1 MYNILTSHKPKE
13 FNLERFWELESL
25 GIDSNTTDVETV
37 DYMETYQK
45 SAIEFRENK
54 YIAKLPWKPDH
65 EPLPTNFVVTKRRTE
80 NVIRKLS
87 QDPKMLKVYGQIFN
101 DQERRGFIEKV
112 KDPDISKGIVHY
124 IPHHPVKKDST
135 TAPIR
140 IVYDC
145 SCRQASQLPSLNDC
159 LMNTPPI
166 LNDLTKILIR
176 FRLSPVAIVTDI
188 EKAFLHVGLHEQD
201 RDVTRFL
208 WLDNPV
214 DQQSDLATF
223 RFKSV
228 LFGAT
233 CSPFILNAVLLKHL
247 QQTENET
254 TKILTRDLYVD
265 NILSSICNK
274 TQAVTYF
281 KEARQLMLNAGFN
294 LRSWTSNNENVRN
307 LAIKEDVLDTDKEAK
322 ILGMR
327 WNVETDEL
335 SYAKRVLP
343 FVSSN
348 ITKREILKE
357 SSKIFDPLGFLS
369 PVSIRAKILMQD
381 LWKECYDWD
390 EPLPE
395 NLQLQWMD
403 LAKDIGIV
411 TSMKLPR
418 QYFTGNTNSRS
429 LHVFVDASMKAYGAV
444 AYMYLSKGHSAA
456 LVMAKT
462 RVAPV
467 KTLTLPQLELMAA
480 VIGACLTQHLKSTL
494 ECTDVTLWS
503 DSQIVLQLL
512 KTSKPLKRFVSN
524 RIKEINELTEECK
537 WKYCP
542 TNCNPADLLTRGITA
557 KQFMGNVLWKTGP
570 TCLIQNSANLETH
583 LPINTALSVLADDN
597 EETLDEESN
606 TDKNDNLHFG
616 IDKIIN
622 ANRYGS
628 YKKLLRVTTYI
639 QRFIQNCKTTKSIR
653 NTGEIQPDELQQ
665 STILWIRC
673 YQATAYPGEVR
684 ALT

>member
-1 MYNILTSHKPKE
+1 
-13 FNLERFWELESL
+13 
-25 GIDSNTTDVETV
+25 
-37 DYMETYQK
+37 
-45 SAIEFRENK
+45 
-54 YIAKLPWKPDH
+54 
-65 EPLPTNFVVTKRRTE
+65 
-80 NVIRKLS
+80 
-87 QDPKMLKVYGQIFN
+87 MLKVYGQIIK

-112 KDPDISKGIVHY
+112 KNPDISKGIVHY

-135 TAPIR
+135 TTPIR

-145 SCRQASQLPSLNDC
+145 SCRQSSQLPSLNDC

-166 LNDLTKILIR
+166 LNELTKILIR
-176 FRLSPVAIVTDI
+176 FRLNLVAIVTDI

-214 DQQSDLATF
+214 DPQSDLATY
-223 RFKSV
+223 RFNSV

-247 QQTENET
+247 QQTENKT

-265 NILSSICNK
+265 NILSSICNETK
-274 TQAVTYF
+274 DVTYF
-281 KEARQLMLNAGFN
+281 KKARQLMFNAGFN

-327 WNVETDEL
+327 WNVETGEL
-335 SYAKRVLP
+335 SYAKRVLSS
-343 FVSSN
+343 VSSN

-369 PVSIRAKILMQD
+369 PVSIRANILMQD
-381 LWKECYDWD
+381 LWKERYDWD

-395 NLQLQWMD
+395 NLQLQWKD

-411 TSMKLPR
+411 T
-418 QYFTGNTNSRS
+418 N
-429 LHVFVDASMKAYGAV
+429 
-444 AYMYLSKGHSAA
+444 
-456 LVMAKT
+456 
-462 RVAPV
+462 
-467 KTLTLPQLELMAA
+467 
-480 VIGACLTQHLKSTL
+480 
-494 ECTDVTLWS
+494 
-503 DSQIVLQLL
+503 
-512 KTSKPLKRFVSN
+512 
-524 RIKEINELTEECK
+524 
-537 WKYCP
+537 
-542 TNCNPADLLTRGITA
+542 
-557 KQFMGNVLWKTGP
+557 
-570 TCLIQNSANLETH
+570 
-583 LPINTALSVLADDN
+583 DN

-628 YKKLLRVTTYI
+628 YKNLLRVTTYV
-639 QRFIQNCKTTKSIR
+639 QRFIQNCKTNKSMR

-673 YQATAYPGEVR
+673 CQATAYPGEVR
-684 ALT
+684 ALTLKHMQKTKLPRL